1 MILNIRQFILILS
14 VLVFA
19 ACEPSDER
27 IEITET
33 RELGDF
39 NPKPKLNLGFRDR
52 VGIEE
57 KKAQGSPLN
66 NVSFFVKLTGP
77 KDIVDA
83 EMDNFNLFCN
93 SLKIGEGNPPFKWE
107 KPESWKNE
115 DQSSMRVANFSF
127 GENSEGECY
136 FTVLPGGGGGL
147 VANVNRWRKQ
157 MNLSELTKDEVDA
170 LSDRAFL
177 LGQGKFIELEG
188 DFKSVG
194 SNEVL
199 KNYKLVGIILPEL
212 PINLEK

>member
-1 MILNIRQFILILS
+1 MILIISQFILILS

-57 KKAQGSPLN
+57 KKPQGSSLN

-77 KDIVDA
+77 KAIVDA

-136 FTVLPGGGGGL
+136 FTVLPGGGGGDRGPGGPVRGGARRAARGPGGAWWERWL
-147 VANVNRWRKQ
+147 RGVGGGANARGPTPYSSR
-157 MNLSELTKDEVDA
+157 DERV
-170 LSDRAFL
+170 RA
-177 LGQGKFIELEG
+177 
-188 DFKSVG
+188 
-194 SNEVL
+194 
-199 KNYKLVGIILPEL
+199 
-212 PINLEK
+212 

>member
-1 MILNIRQFILILS
+1 
-14 VLVFA
+14 
-19 ACEPSDER
+19 
-27 IEITET
+27 
-33 RELGDF
+33 
-39 NPKPKLNLGFRDR
+39 
-52 VGIEE
+52 
-57 KKAQGSPLN
+57 
-66 NVSFFVKLTGP
+66 
-77 KDIVDA
+77 
-83 EMDNFNLFCN
+83 
-93 SLKIGEGNPPFKWE
+93 
-107 KPESWKNE
+107 
-115 DQSSMRVANFSF
+115 MRVANFSF

-136 FTVLPGGGGGL
+136 FTVLAGGGGGL

-194 SNEVL
+194 STEVL

>member
-1 MILNIRQFILILS
+1 
-14 VLVFA
+14 
-19 ACEPSDER
+19 
-27 IEITET
+27 
-33 RELGDF
+33 
-39 NPKPKLNLGFRDR
+39 
-52 VGIEE
+52 
-57 KKAQGSPLN
+57 
-66 NVSFFVKLTGP
+66 
-77 KDIVDA
+77 
-83 EMDNFNLFCN
+83 
-93 SLKIGEGNPPFKWE
+93 
-107 KPESWKNE
+107 
-115 DQSSMRVANFSF
+115 MRVANFSF

-157 MNLSELTKDEVDA
+157 MNLKELTKDEVDA

>member
-14 VLVFA
+14 ALVFA

-27 IEITET
+27 IKITET

-39 NPKPKLNLGFRDR
+39 NPKPKLNLSFRDR

-57 KKAQGSPLN
+57 KKPQGSPLN

-77 KDIVDA
+77 KAIVDA

-194 SNEVL
+194 STEVL